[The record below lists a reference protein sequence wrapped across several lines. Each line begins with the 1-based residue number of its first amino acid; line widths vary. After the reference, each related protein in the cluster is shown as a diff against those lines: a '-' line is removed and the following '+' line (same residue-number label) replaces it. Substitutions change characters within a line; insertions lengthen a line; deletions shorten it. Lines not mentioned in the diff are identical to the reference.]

1 LPHASPTVR
10 WSQRHPFVA
19 PLALVVLGTVSSA
32 AIDLD
37 ITPDD
42 VDRAIAIGSRGEPG
56 SSTFHA
62 AYVRKLDFTADAIT
76 VQQVEVITPYRRIVL
91 HAEARR
97 RIGDYVVGRAD
108 VEPLLRE
115 WRSRVSVVTTVR
127 FHPQNVLTSL
137 PPIEAQVRD
146 PIVDRPIASLDVVR
160 KPITKIG
167 TNRPLLGSTI
177 ETVFDAG
184 LLANVNGTIAITLRD
199 KELAR
204 TVMDF
209 RAIE

>member
-1 LPHASPTVR
+1 MS
-10 WSQRHPFVA
+10 
-19 PLALVVLGTVSSA
+19 GA

-37 ITPDD
+37 ITPDE
-42 VDRAIAIGSRGEPG
+42 VDRAIAIGRRGETG

-62 AYVRKLDFTADAIT
+62 AYVWKPDVIADAIT

-97 RIGDYVVGRAD
+97 RVGDYIVGRSD
-108 VEPLLRE
+108 VGPLLRE

-127 FHPQNVLTSL
+127 FHPQNVLNSL
-137 PPIEAQVRD
+137 PPIEAQVHD
-146 PIVDRPIASLDVVR
+146 PIVDRTVDALDVVR

-167 TNRPLLGSTI
+167 TNRPFLGSTI
-177 ETVFDAG
+177 ETIFDAA

-199 KELAR
+199 KPLAR
-204 TVMDF
+204 TAMDF